1 MTRLTLVLATLA
13 LMFALGFLTNRDRL
27 QAQSSPALGG
37 DGAVAALVT
46 EVRAL
51 RADLAAASRNQLRAQ
66 MLLGRVQMQ
75 EQRLAYLDKQ
85 RSDIAAYAAA
95 QAQMTSGLRNQVE
108 GFKAGQCAG
117 LPSPEQEGTARRRAQ
132 CWPDSSR
139 STTRAISSCARR
151 NGSWKP
157 QCPRNRRAGA
167 SSIPGSTNW
176 SARFDSHES
185 RNRAS

>member
-117 LPSPEQEGTARRRAQ
+117 LPSPEQRRDCEAQGAMLARQLAEHDTRDQQLRAQ
-132 CWPDSSR
+132 ERELEAAVSAEQARWSEFNSR
-139 STTRAISSCARR
+139 LDELERALR
-151 NGSWKP
+151 
-157 QCPRNRRAGA
+157 
-167 SSIPGSTNW
+167 
-176 SARFDSHES
+176 
-185 RNRAS
+185 